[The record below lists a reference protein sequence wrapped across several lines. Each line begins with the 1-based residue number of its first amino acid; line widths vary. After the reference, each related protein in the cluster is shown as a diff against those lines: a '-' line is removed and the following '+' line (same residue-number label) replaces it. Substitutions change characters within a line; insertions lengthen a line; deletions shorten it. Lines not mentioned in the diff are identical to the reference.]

1 VENAAHIGEHVIGP
15 ALREIAERHPSVGEV
30 RGMGVFWALD
40 LVRDK
45 ETREPLV
52 PYNASG
58 ADNAPMAEFAAAC
71 KRGGLWPFVNM
82 NRTHVVP
89 PCTITESEAKEG
101 LAVLDEALS
110 IADAHTARSAHA
122 SRRG

>member
-1 VENAAHIGEHVIGP
+1 
-15 ALREIAERHPSVGEV
+15 
-30 RGMGVFWALD
+30 MFWALE

-58 ADNAPMAEFAAAC
+58 AAAAPMTEFAAAC
-71 KRGGLWPFVNM
+71 KERGLWPFTHF

-89 PCTITESEAKEG
+89 PCTTTAGEVAEG
-101 LAVLDEALS
+101 VAILDEALAV
-110 IADAHTARSAHA
+110 ADRYYTGA
-122 SRRG
+122 

>member
-1 VENAAHIGEHVIGP
+1 
-15 ALREIAERHPSVGEV
+15 
-30 RGMGVFWALD
+30 MFWALE

-58 ADNAPMAEFAAAC
+58 AANAPMAAFGAAC
-71 KRGGLWPFVNM
+71 KKNGLWPFVNM

-89 PCTITESEAKEG
+89 
-101 LAVLDEALS
+101 AVQRHRGRGQGGPGGPGRGAAVADE
-110 IADAHTARSAHA
+110 HTV
-122 SRRG
+122 